1 MTPSLFIPSW
11 LYVQLWSDQLFFAL
25 EKKSGNYLSLLNMCQ
40 PSDSAVCTTLVP
52 LYASLLHSI
61 SDPIVPGRSSDISHC
76 RETHHYIDYIMY
88 NNNMSYNRYCVRAA
102 PKFGKHVS
110 LFAYHL

>member
-1 MTPSLFIPSW
+1 MTPSHFIPSW
-11 LYVQLWSDQLFFAL
+11 LYVQLWSDQLVFAL
-25 EKKSGNYLSLLNMCQ
+25 EKKSGNYLSLLNMCH

-76 RETHHYIDYIMY
+76 RETHHLCIIIICHTIGTAFEHAMNDWLMKGT
-88 NNNMSYNRYCVRAA
+88 VR
-102 PKFGKHVS
+102 FIEM
-110 LFAYHL
+110 